1 MGVPM
6 FIVHDCFEYD
16 GMMAFALVSWPRSG
30 GWWVVCPPQSSP
42 ARGSVA
48 ELPGREREPEPRDDT
63 EHIGYNIT
71 TSGSNDPAVFTITEK
86 DPT

>member
-1 MGVPM
+1 MTVLS
-6 FIVHDCFEYD
+6 
-16 GMMAFALVSWPRSG
+16 MMAFALVSWPRSG
-30 GWWVVCPPQSSP
+30 WLGAVCPQSSP

-48 ELPGREREPEPRDDT
+48 ELPGREREPQPRDDT